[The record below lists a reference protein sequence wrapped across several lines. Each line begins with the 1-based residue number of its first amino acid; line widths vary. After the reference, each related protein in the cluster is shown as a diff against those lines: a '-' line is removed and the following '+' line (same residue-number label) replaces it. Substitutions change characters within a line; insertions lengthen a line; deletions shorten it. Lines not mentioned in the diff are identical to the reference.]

1 MAYLVQISAGTE
13 IVLVSSGFVIRK
25 VDNKSLKFVECIQRN
40 TRVTDY
46 SIVLVSELT
55 RPDLLGTE
63 S

>member
-1 MAYLVQISAGTE
+1 MAYLVQISAETE
-13 IVLVSSGFVIRK
+13 ILLVSSGFVIRK